1 MPKRDLVLLALDD
14 PTILQLMQRALKAA
28 SYETAAASDRTVLN
42 KIIQETVPALI
53 MLGEKFDDL
62 PGVKLAREILER
74 FPTMPILLYAERE
87 SLLLYKEVV
96 QAGLS
101 GCLYPPLRND
111 DITGSVERS
120 LQRARNL
127 GDWLRREV
135 KRTTASLE
143 RRATLSESER
153 KRYE

>member
-14 PTILQLMQRALKAA
+14 STILQLMQRALRAA
-28 SYETAAASDRTVLN
+28 SYETAAAPDRNALN
-42 KIIQETVPALI
+42 RIIQETVPALI
-53 MLGEKFDDL
+53 MLGEQFDRL

-74 FPTMPILLYAERE
+74 FPTIPILIYAERE
-87 SLLLYKEVV
+87 SLFLYKEIV

-127 GDWLRREV
+127 GD
-135 KRTTASLE
+135 
-143 RRATLSESER
+143 
-153 KRYE
+153 